1 MSLLG
6 TLAKVAI
13 GVAVA
18 KGVGGMLKGG
28 GSGGGIL
35 GNARNQAPSAGQNGG
50 LGDLLGQVLG
60 GGQQQGGNSGG
71 IGGKG
76 GLGDLLEGLAGGQAS
91 SRSGGASTGGMG
103 GGLGDILGQ
112 LTKGAQ
118 GGGAGGLGDILGQLA
133 GKIGQQSGNGQ
144 QGSGGSF
151 GDILNDAL
159 RGGGEPKAQPSTDHE
174 AVAALMLSAM
184 IQAAKCDGNLDD
196 GERRKLLSNLKEAT
210 PEEMAFV
217 NHELESPVDVD
228 GLVRQVPRGLEQQV
242 YTMSVMA
249 IDLDNRNEAQYLDKL
264 AQGLGINHQQADA
277 IHDHIGVP
285 KLYS

>member
-18 KGVGGMLKGG
+18 KGVGSMMKGG
-28 GSGGGIL
+28 ASGGGIL
-35 GNARNQAPSAGQNGG
+35 GNAQKQAPSGGQGGG

-60 GGQQQGGNSGG
+60 GGQQSGNSGG
-71 IGGKG
+71 LGGKG
-76 GLGDLLEGLAGGQAS
+76 GLGDLLEGLGGSQGS
-91 SRSGGASTGGMG
+91 TSSGGGLG

-118 GGGAGGLGDILGQLA
+118 GGGAGGLGDILGQLT
-133 GKIGQQSGNGQ
+133 GKATQQSGQ
-144 QGSGGSF
+144 AKQGNGGSF
-151 GDILNDAL
+151 GDIFNDAL
-159 RGGGEPKAQPSTDHE
+159 RGGGEPKAQPSVDQE

-196 GERRKLLSNLKEAT
+196 GERKKLLSNLKDAT

-217 NHELESPVDVD
+217 KHELESPVDVD

-249 IDLDNRNEAQYLDKL
+249 INLDNKNEALYLDKL
-264 AQGLGINHQQADA
+264 AKGLGIGKQQADA

>member
-1 MSLLG
+1 VSFMSLLG

-18 KGVGGMLKGG
+18 KGVGSMMKGA

-35 GNARNQAPSAGQNGG
+35 GNAPQQAPSGGQGG

-60 GGQQQGGNSGG
+60 GGQQSGSGGG

-76 GLGDLLEGLAGGQAS
+76 GLGDLLEGLTGGVGGSQS
-91 SRSGGASTGGMG
+91 STGQTGGM

-118 GGGAGGLGDILGQLA
+118 GGGAGGLGDILGQLT
-133 GKIGQQSGNGQ
+133 GKTAQQSGQSQ
-144 QGSGGSF
+144 QGGGGSF

-159 RGGGEPKAQPSTDHE
+159 RGGGEPKVQPTTDQE

-196 GERRKLLSNLKEAT
+196 GERKKLLSNMKDAT
-210 PEEMAFV
+210 REEMAFV

-228 GLVRQVPRGLEQQV
+228 GLVRQVPRGLEPQV

-249 IDLDNRNEAQYLDKL
+249 INLDNKNEALYLDKL
-264 AQGLGINHQQADA
+264 AKGLGIYQRQADA
-277 IHDHIGVP
+277 IHDHLGVP